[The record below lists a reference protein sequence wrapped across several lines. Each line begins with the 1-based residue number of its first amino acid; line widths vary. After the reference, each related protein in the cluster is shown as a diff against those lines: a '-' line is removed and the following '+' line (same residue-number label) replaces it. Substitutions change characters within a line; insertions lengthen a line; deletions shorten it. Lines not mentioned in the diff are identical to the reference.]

1 MPEAPA
7 VGSSPDASPPSRPK
21 VIYILGSHRIGST
34 VLGVA
39 LGNAEGVFFAG
50 ELHAWQSRRGLTS
63 FGGEAAAR
71 FWGEVLDGVPEA
83 EALFG
88 GDTQRYVDRSSV
100 LYRPQ
105 GWLKRRRL
113 KPRYRRVA
121 RDLYSSIATAAG
133 ATHIVDS
140 SHYPLRALEL
150 QAIEEI
156 DLYMLF
162 LVREPGAIVASRGPE
177 GTGRLAQSALKTNAQ
192 LWVTYVLC
200 TFVFLRHPR
209 THRMFVRHED
219 FRRDPEAV
227 LRQILDRADCPSPV
241 PDLDHLDTGVPLQG
255 NRFLKRGETVAIRR
269 SDKAETRPSAL
280 TYLMQLP
287 WSIVFRRL
295 QPAVMPERP
304 ATVPAQQAARG

>member
-1 MPEAPA
+1 MPEASDVQAASDSPL
-7 VGSSPDASPPSRPK
+7 SSKPK

-39 LGNAEGVFFAG
+39 LGNAAGVFFAG

-63 FGGEAAAR
+63 FGGEAAAQ
-71 FWGEVLDGVPEA
+71 FWSEVLDGVPEA
-83 EALFG
+83 QELFG
-88 GDTQRYVDRSSV
+88 GDTQRYIDRSSV

-105 GWLKRRRL
+105 GWLERRRL
-113 KPRYRRVA
+113 KPRYRRMA
-121 RDLYSSIATAAG
+121 RDLYRSVARVSG

-150 QAIEEI
+150 QAIDEI
-156 DLYMLF
+156 DLYVLF
-162 LVREPGAIVASRGPE
+162 LVREPAAIVASRGPE

-209 THRMFVRHED
+209 ARRMFVRHED

-227 LRQILDRADCPSPV
+227 LRQILDRAGCPAPV
-241 PDLDHLDTGVPLQG
+241 PDLDRLDTGVPLQG

-269 SDKAETRPSAL
+269 SDKAEARPSAL
-280 TYLMQLP
+280 TYVMQLP

-295 QPAVMPERP
+295 QPAVVPER
-304 ATVPAQQAARG
+304 QAARD